1 MPHCLFQL
9 FLSFYL
15 LISTVALAVSAQQ
28 QVVLGSTDPD
38 LVYLPS
44 LCNVSNTG
52 CFSAWQIYFD
62 FPSIDGT
69 PVIVTSTTGPIPQD
83 GNAVPQLFLTF
94 RASTLYLR
102 TSPLSNATVNF
113 SLTADPSG
121 VTITKQINTNISQLI
136 IADNLPESQTTTLGV
151 TFLQGVSSTRFDVES
166 ITLNVTDSSATSSYL
181 PTPSLPMSSFPPSI
195 FTSSASTVN
204 SNTSQRTGIIIGAT
218 LGGVLG
224 PLVISIAGFFV
235 YRRWRKRRLRR
246 SEADRGI
253 YSMRQRTTTT
263 R

>member
-1 MPHCLFQL
+1 MPHSLSRL

-15 LISTVALAVSAQQ
+15 LITTVTLVVSAQQ
-28 QVVLGSTDPD
+28 QVVLGSTNPD
-38 LVYLPS
+38 IVYLPS

-52 CFSAWQIYFD
+52 CFSAWQQIYVD
-62 FPSIDGT
+62 CPSINGT
-69 PVIVTSTTGPIPQD
+69 PVIVTSTTGPIPQT
-83 GNAVPQLFLTF
+83 GNTVPQLFLTF

-121 VTITKQINTNISQLI
+121 VTITKQVNTNISLI

-151 TFLQGVSSTRFDVES
+151 TFLQSLSPTRFDVES
-166 ITLNVTDSSATSSYL
+166 ITLNVTNSSATSSYL
-181 PTPSLPMSSFPPSI
+181 PAPTLPISSFPPSLSP
-195 FTSSASTVN
+195 SSTNTVI

-224 PLVISIAGFFV
+224 SLVISIAGFFV
-235 YRRWRKRRLRR
+235 YRRWRRRQIWR
-246 SEADRGI
+246 SEVDVGT
-253 YSMRQRTTTT
+253 YPMRRRTAT